1 MSYRDVDVI
10 VPAYN
15 AATTISRTL
24 DSLRRQ
30 TAFERMHIILVDDGS
45 TDATATTAMGMAE
58 ADPNLASRLEI
69 ITKPCN
75 GGLAAACRT
84 GLEAT
89 KAPWIGRCD
98 ADDEMP
104 PDAMSRMLEAGN
116 QADMVCGSISRI
128 CGQKHTLLDAYA
140 GNLNNSPIDTPT
152 FSLCNRIYRRTLL
165 LDAPDSIPINVMEG
179 INCWEDLSLTARL
192 MALPGIRIACLKG
205 EPVYRYHLAAD
216 NSSLSRADQ
225 RYILDQ
231 HIKCAV
237 RLTEW
242 FESNCLS
249 GLYRPFLLRLQF
261 IAKVKMLRLP
271 QRADLVGLWKST
283 FPETNKVIMSRSIM
297 GPSVPFPLR
306 IAFKAVDILP
316 VKVSALI
323 MRLFSR

>member
-1 MSYRDVDVI
+1 MSDRDVDII

-58 ADPNLASRLEI
+58 ADPHLASRLEI
-69 ITKPCN
+69 ITLPRN
-75 GGLAAACRT
+75 SGSAGAYRT
-84 GLEAT
+84 GLEAAE
-89 KAPWIGRCD
+89 APWIGRCD
-98 ADDEMP
+98 ADDAMP
-104 PDAMSRMLEAGN
+104 PDAIGRMLEAGEG
-116 QADMVCGSISRI
+116 ADMVCGPVLRI
-128 CGQKHTLLDAYA
+128 CGTQHTLLKPHV
-140 GNLNNSPIDTPT
+140 GNLNSAPIDTPT
-152 FSLCNRIYRRTLL
+152 FALWNRIYRRSLL
-165 LDAPDSIPINVMEG
+165 LDAPDSIPMNVIEG
-179 INCWEDLSLTARL
+179 INCWDDLSLTARL
-192 MALPGIRIACLKG
+192 MALPGIRIACLTG

-231 HIKCAV
+231 HIECAV

-242 FESNCLS
+242 FESNGLS
-249 GLYRPFLLRLQF
+249 ELYRPFLLRLQF

-297 GPSVPFPLR
+297 GPSVSFPLR

-316 VKVSALI
+316 VKAAAGL